1 MDTAI
6 EISTWIVPI
15 LLAITLHEAAHA
27 WMANRLGDD
36 TALRLG
42 RITLNP
48 FKHIDPVGTVAMP
61 ALLIMSGL
69 PPFGYAKPVPVQF
82 GRLHDPKRDM
92 VWVAAAGPGANIIM
106 AVGAALMLNLFAYT
120 QGPIGE
126 WMSMMLGNMIG
137 INLILAVFNMVPLPP
152 LDGGRV
158 ATGLLPMPYAA
169 KFAKLERFGFLII
182 FGLILLP
189 YLLRNLLGIDIN
201 IIGMTILPVAQFL
214 YDHVISLFIF
224 IR

>member
-1 MDTAI
+1 MDSI
-6 EISTWIVPI
+6 FEISTWVVPI

-27 WMANRLGDD
+27 WMAYRLGDD
-36 TALRLG
+36 TAYKLG
-42 RITLNP
+42 RMTLNP
-48 FKHIDPVGTVAMP
+48 LKHIDPIGTVAMP
-61 ALLIMSGL
+61 ALLIISGL

-82 GRLHDPKRDM
+82 GRLVDPKRDM
-92 VWVAAAGPGANIIM
+92 VWVAAAGPGANILM
-106 AVGAALMLNLFAYT
+106 AIGAALMLNLFAYT
-120 QGPIGE
+120 QGPVGD
-126 WMSMMLGNMIG
+126 WMKLMLGNMIV

-158 ATGLLPMPYAA
+158 ATGLLPMPLAA
-169 KFAKLERFGFLII
+169 KFAQLERYGFMII

-189 YLLRNLLGIDIN
+189 SLLRGALGIDIN

-224 IR
+224 IG

>member
-1 MDTAI
+1 MDAVY
-6 EISTWIVPI
+6 EVSTWVVPI

-27 WMANRLGDD
+27 WMAYRLGDD
-36 TALRLG
+36 TAQRLG

-82 GRLHDPKRDM
+82 DRLVDPKRDM

-106 AVGAALMLNLFAYT
+106 AVGAALMLNLFAYS
-120 QGPIGE
+120 QGAIGE
-126 WMSMMLGNMIG
+126 WMSIMLGNMIG
-137 INLILAVFNMVPLPP
+137 INLILAVFNMIPLPP

-158 ATGLLPMPYAA
+158 ATGLLPMPLAT
-169 KFAKLERFGFLII
+169 KFAQLERFGFLII

-189 YLLRNLLGIDIN
+189 YLLRNLIGIDIN

-224 IR
+224 VG

>member
-1 MDTAI
+1 VDNI
-6 EISTWIVPI
+6 FEISTWVVPI

-27 WMANRLGDD
+27 WMAYRLGDD
-36 TALRLG
+36 TAYQLG
-42 RITLNP
+42 RMTLNP
-48 FKHIDPVGTVAMP
+48 LKHIDPIGTVAMP
-61 ALLIMSGL
+61 ALLIISGL

-82 GRLHDPKRDM
+82 GRLVDPKRDM
-92 VWVAAAGPGANIIM
+92 VWVAAAGPGANILM
-106 AVGAALMLNLFAYT
+106 AIGAALMLNLFAYT
-120 QGPIGE
+120 QGPIGD
-126 WMSMMLGNMIG
+126 WMSMMLGNMIV

-158 ATGLLPMPYAA
+158 ATGLLPMPLAA
-169 KFAKLERFGFLII
+169 KFAQLERYGFMII

-189 YLLRNLLGIDIN
+189 SLLRGLLGVDIN

-224 IR
+224 IG